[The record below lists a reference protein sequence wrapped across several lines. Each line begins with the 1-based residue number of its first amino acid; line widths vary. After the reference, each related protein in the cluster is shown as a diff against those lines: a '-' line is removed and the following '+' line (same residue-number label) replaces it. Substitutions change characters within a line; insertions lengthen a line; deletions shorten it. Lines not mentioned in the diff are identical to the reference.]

1 MTEIAVAIITGIF
14 TLFGVIITV
23 LYGNNKT
30 QKSIKSQT
38 DLTIYRIDLLE
49 KKVENQAVF
58 AEKIPLI
65 EAKLRDHTG
74 RIDHLERYHE
84 ERIN

>member
-65 EAKLRDHTG
+65 EAKLRDNTG